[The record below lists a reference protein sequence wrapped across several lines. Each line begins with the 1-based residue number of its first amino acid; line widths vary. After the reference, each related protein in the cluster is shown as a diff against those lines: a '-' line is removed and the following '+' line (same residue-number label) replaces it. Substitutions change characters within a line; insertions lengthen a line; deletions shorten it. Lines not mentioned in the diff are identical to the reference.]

1 MANSGDRASIQVRLE
16 ALRREP
22 VVSLAQVRRLL
33 HALRDL
39 DSTHPGHQLSAL
51 VHAAIAES
59 QVSTAA
65 WLLDRV
71 ERILAAAEEAP
82 VEELARRVARDEDFR
97 RISRFVRRSQAQ
109 FGALAEDGT
118 ARIPY
123 VDVGSYTRQGRPV
136 RGYSRYV
143 GYEHL
148 RALPGLTDRPE
159 VVQQVIRCLIDGR
172 HRRHQP
178 PGPS

>member
-1 MANSGDRASIQVRLE
+1 MANSGDRAAIQVRLE

-33 HALRDL
+33 HAL

-65 WLLDRV
+65 WLLDHV
-71 ERILAAAEEAP
+71 ERVLGRADPAP
-82 VEELARRVARDEDFR
+82 VQELARLVARDEDFR
-97 RISRFVRRSQAQ
+97 RINRFVRTSHAR
-109 FGALAEDGT
+109 FGALTGSGEE
-118 ARIPY
+118 IPY
-123 VDVGSYTRQGRPV
+123 VEVGPHERQRRPV

-148 RALPGLTDRPE
+148 RVLPGLTDRAE

-172 HRRHQP
+172 HRRHHP
-178 PGPS
+178 LGPS